1 LGSGDGLNSRIGIV
15 VPTLGKRIDYLHQC
29 IGSINKAGSDK
40 NSPFVVLVAP
50 ETFDASSYLKS
61 GSIHKVVKDPGL
73 GLAQAIN
80 AGFSEMPKEIEY
92 INWLGDDDMLSVGSL
107 DQTAA
112 FLDAKP
118 ETVMV
123 FGGCNY
129 VDQDNRI
136 VWRNNSGSWAVPL
149 LRFGPDLIPQPGALF
164 RREAFEAVGKLN
176 TGHPLAFDFELFIK
190 LSKVGKISH
199 LDQVLSSFRWHPESL
214 SVNHRSKSAADASRV
229 RMSHL
234 PAVLRPLSIV
244 WEYPIRLATLLAG
257 QFVTSSAKRK
267 SKVK

>member
-1 LGSGDGLNSRIGIV
+1 VNSRIGIV
-15 VPTLGKRIDYLHQC
+15 VPTLGKRIDYLSQC
-29 IGSINKAGSDK
+29 IESINKAGTDK

-50 ETFDASSYLKS
+50 ETFDASSYLKA
-61 GSIHKVVKDPGL
+61 GSIHKAVTDPGL

-80 AGFSEMPKEIEY
+80 TGFSEMPNEIEY

-107 DQTAA
+107 DQTSA
-112 FLDAKP
+112 FLDSNPK
-118 ETVMV
+118 TVMV

-129 VDQDNRI
+129 VDQENRI
-136 VWRNNSGSWAVPL
+136 VWRNSSGSWAVPL

-164 RREAFEAVGKLN
+164 RRTAFESVGRLA
-176 TGHPLAFDFELFIK
+176 TSYPLAFDFELFIK

-234 PAVLRPLSIV
+234 PAILRPLSIV

-257 QFVTSSAKRK
+257 QFVTARAK
-267 SKVK
+267 SKSRGK